1 MTTEGGR
8 IRCERRGQRADIVID
23 RREARNALTWAMYD
37 ELESALDDVAG
48 DRDTRVLVIRGA
60 GRTFSA
66 GTDIAQFAE
75 FQSAADGIAY
85 ERRVERVVV
94 RLADQR
100 MPTLAVVEGIAAG
113 AGLLLSAACDL
124 RVCTPDA
131 RFGAPIART
140 LGNTLSVAS
149 LRRLIALLGA
159 ARVRTLLLTAT
170 MMDAHEALA
179 CGFASAIVAPTD
191 LDAHVDSLCGRLLA
205 HAPLTMQ
212 TTKQGIDRVIDGRS
226 EDDDLLRLVYG
237 SADFAE
243 GVSAFRDKRP
253 PKWGGR

>member
-1 MTTEGGR
+1 MEGGR
-8 IRCERRGQRADIVID
+8 IRCERRGLRVDIVID
-23 RREARNALTWAMYD
+23 RREARNALTWAMYE
-37 ELESALDDVAG
+37 ELESVLDEVA
-48 DRDTRVLVIRGA
+48 DAQETRVLVIRGA

-75 FQSAADGIAY
+75 FQSADDGIAY
-85 ERRVERVVV
+85 ERRIERVVA

-100 MPTLAVVEGIAAG
+100 VPTLAVVEGIAAG

-124 RVCTPDA
+124 RLCTPDA

-149 LRRLIALLGA
+149 LRRLVALLGA

-170 MMDAHEALA
+170 LMDAHEALA
-179 CGFASAIVAPTD
+179 CGFAFAIVAPTD

-212 TTKQGIDRVIDGRS
+212 TTKQGIDRVIDGRPD
-226 EDDDLLRLVYG
+226 DDDLLRLVYG

-243 GVSAFRDKRP
+243 GVSAFHDKRP
-253 PKWGGR
+253 PKWEGL

>member
-1 MTTEGGR
+1 MERGR
-8 IRCERRGQRADIVID
+8 IRCERRGQRVDIVID

-37 ELESALDDVAG
+37 ELESALDEVADAQG
-48 DRDTRVLVIRGA
+48 ARVLVIRGA

-66 GTDIAQFAE
+66 GTDIAQFVE
-75 FQSAADGIAY
+75 FQSADDGIAY
-85 ERRVERVVV
+85 ERRIERVVA
-94 RLADQR
+94 RLADQPV
-100 MPTLAVVEGIAAG
+100 PTLAVVEGIAAG

-124 RVCTPDA
+124 RLCTPDA

-226 EDDDLLRLVYG
+226 DDDDLLRLVYG

-243 GVSAFRDKRP
+243 GVNAFRDKRP
-253 PKWGGR
+253 PKWEGH

>member
-1 MTTEGGR
+1 MERGR
-8 IRCERRGQRADIVID
+8 IRCERRGQRVDIVID
-23 RREARNALTWAMYD
+23 RREARNALTWAMYE
-37 ELESALDDVAG
+37 ELESVLDEVA
-48 DRDTRVLVIRGA
+48 DAQETRVLVIRGA

-75 FQSAADGIAY
+75 FQSADDGIAY
-85 ERRVERVVV
+85 ERRIERVVA

-100 MPTLAVVEGIAAG
+100 VPTLAVVEGIAAG

-124 RVCTPDA
+124 RLCTPDA

-149 LRRLIALLGA
+149 LRRLVALLGA

-170 MMDAHEALA
+170 LMDAHEALA

-191 LDAHVDSLCGRLLA
+191 LDTHVDSLCGRLLA

-212 TTKQGIDRVIDGRS
+212 TTKQGIDRVIDGRPD
-226 EDDDLLRLVYG
+226 DDDLLRLVYG

-243 GVSAFRDKRP
+243 GVSAFRDKRL
-253 PKWGGR
+253 PKWEGH

>member
-1 MTTEGGR
+1 
-8 IRCERRGQRADIVID
+8 VIE

-37 ELESALDDVAG
+37 ELESMLADVAD

-75 FQSAADGIAY
+75 FQSADDGIAY
-85 ERRVERVVV
+85 ERRIERVVA
-94 RLADQR
+94 RLATQY

-170 MMDAHEALA
+170 LLDAHEALA

-191 LDAHVDSLCGRLLA
+191 LDAHVDALCERLLA

-212 TTKQGIDRVIDGRS
+212 TTKHGIDRVIEGQS
-226 EDDDLLRLVYG
+226 EDEDLLRLVYG
-237 SADFAE
+237 SADFAD

-253 PKWGGR
+253 PKWEGR

>member
-1 MTTEGGR
+1 MTREGGR
-8 IRCERRGQRADIVID
+8 IRCERRGHRADIVIE

-37 ELESALDDVAG
+37 ELESMLADVAD

-75 FQSAADGIAY
+75 FQSADDGIAY
-85 ERRVERVVV
+85 ERRIERVVA
-94 RLADQR
+94 RLATQY

-170 MMDAHEALA
+170 LLDAHEALA

-191 LDAHVDSLCGRLLA
+191 LDAHVDALCERLLA

-212 TTKQGIDRVIDGRS
+212 TTKHGIDRVIEGQS
-226 EDDDLLRLVYG
+226 EDEDLLRLVYG
-237 SADFAE
+237 SADFAD

-253 PKWGGR
+253 PKWEGR

>member
-1 MTTEGGR
+1 MEGGR
-8 IRCERRGQRADIVID
+8 IRCERHGQRVDIVID

-37 ELESALDDVAG
+37 ELEIVLEDIAG
-48 DRDTRVLVIRGA
+48 DRGTRVLVIRGA

-75 FQSAADGIAY
+75 FQSADDGIAY
-85 ERRVERVVV
+85 ERRIERVVA

-100 MPTLAVVEGIAAG
+100 VPTLAVVEGIAAG

-124 RVCTPDA
+124 RMCTPDA

-170 MMDAHEALA
+170 LMDAHEALA

-212 TTKQGIDRVIDGRS
+212 TTKQGIDRVIDGMP

-243 GVSAFRDKRP
+243 GVNAFRDKRP
-253 PKWGGR
+253 PKWDGH

>member
-1 MTTEGGR
+1 
-8 IRCERRGQRADIVID
+8 
-23 RREARNALTWAMYD
+23 
-37 ELESALDDVAG
+37 
-48 DRDTRVLVIRGA
+48 
-60 GRTFSA
+60 
-66 GTDIAQFAE
+66 
-75 FQSAADGIAY
+75 
-85 ERRVERVVV
+85 
-94 RLADQR
+94 
-100 MPTLAVVEGIAAG
+100 
-113 AGLLLSAACDL
+113 
-124 RVCTPDA
+124 
-131 RFGAPIART
+131 

-170 MMDAHEALA
+170 MMDAHEALT

-226 EDDDLLRLVYG
+226 DDDDLLRLVYG

-243 GVSAFRDKRP
+243 GVNAFRDKRP
-253 PKWGGR
+253 PKWEGH